1 MNFVVDS
8 NVLFTFFWK
17 SSVFEDISSREKITL
32 FSPEF
37 ALEELDKYS
46 SEIIRKSGLTK
57 ERFDRRK
64 RELAEKV
71 SFIPLDEYSDLFK
84 QAESLAN
91 KFSKEQKTEF
101 LEDIDFFTL
110 ALKLDCP
117 IWTNDRLFKR
127 QSEVSVLTTK
137 EMIELLS

>member
-1 MNFVVDS
+1 MKFVVDS

-17 SSVFEDISSREKITL
+17 GSAFEDISSKEEITL

-46 SEIIRKSGLTK
+46 LEIIRKSGLTK
-57 ERFDRRK
+57 ERFDKRR
-64 RELAEKV
+64 RELVEKV
-71 SFIPLDEYSDLFK
+71 SFIPLNGYSDFFK
-84 QAESLAN
+84 QAEFLAN
-91 KFSKEQKTEF
+91 KFSKEHKSEF

-110 ALKLDCP
+110 ALRLDCP